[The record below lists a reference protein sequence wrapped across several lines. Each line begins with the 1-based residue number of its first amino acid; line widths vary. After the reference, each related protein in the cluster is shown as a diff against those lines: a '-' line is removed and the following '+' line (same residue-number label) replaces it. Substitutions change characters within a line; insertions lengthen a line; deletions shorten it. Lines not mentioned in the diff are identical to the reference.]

1 MPHAAPHRTLP
12 LIIALVLTTAATA
25 QRPFQQSGPG
35 TLGQLPGQPAIRTV
49 QHEADAPQTLPN
61 NHGQVWKQYNL
72 APYTS
77 RVDVTHPEQAIVDWI
92 LRETGTEMWF
102 TEPFG
107 ILNAN
112 RETLTVYHTRE
123 VQQIVSDIVNR
134 FVGQNAADFAF
145 GVRMVTVANPNWRA
159 KAMARLQP
167 VQVQSP
173 GMEAWLMSREDA
185 AVVLDDLRKRS
196 DFREHS
202 SPNLVIRNGED
213 HEIKRLRPLAYVKA
227 MNRDLLG
234 AAGYR
239 MEMGQVDEGFSL
251 NLSPLLSLDR
261 STIDAVIK
269 LETTQVEQ
277 LTPITVQTPSVAN
290 PRQTAQI
297 QVPQTAS
304 WRLHERFRWPANQVL
319 LISCGVVATP
329 GPDRAPGLNLP
340 RVVGNKPPR
349 ADALLLVEAKGRVSE
364 LVDHG
369 SAQPREATA
378 RGFNF
383 RGRY

>member
-1 MPHAAPHRTLP
+1 SAPMLDT
-12 LIIALVLTTAATA
+12 
-25 QRPFQQSGPG
+25 SGG
-35 TLGQLPGQPAIRTV
+35 TGISPV
-49 QHEADAPQTLPN
+49 QHESEAPQSIPN
-61 NHGQVWKQYNL
+61 NHGQVWKQYNIS
-72 APYTS
+72 PYTA
-77 RVDVTHPEQAIVDWI
+77 RVDSPHPEQAIVDWI
-92 LRETGTEMWF
+92 LRETGTELWF

-107 ILNAN
+107 FLSAN
-112 RETLTVYHTRE
+112 RDTLTVYHTRE
-123 VQQIVSDIVNR
+123 VQQIVSNIVNR

-159 KAMARLQP
+159 KAMPRLQP
-167 VQVQSP
+167 VPVQSP

-185 AVVLDDLRKRS
+185 AVVLDDLRRRS

-213 HEIKRLRPLAYVKA
+213 HEIKRQRPLTYVKG
-227 MNRDLLG
+227 MNRDQLG

-239 MEMGQVDEGFSL
+239 MEMGQVDEGFAL

-261 STIDAVIK
+261 TTIDAVIK

-277 LTPITVQTPSVAN
+277 LTPITVQTPSMAN
-290 PRQTAQI
+290 PRQTTKI
-297 QVPQTAS
+297 EVPQTAS

-329 GPDRAPGLNLP
+329 GPDKSSGLNLT
-340 RVVGNKPPR
+340 RALSNNPPR
-349 ADALLLVEAKGRVSE
+349 ADALLLVAAKGRVTE
-364 LVDHG
+364 MVTHP
-369 SAQPREATA
+369 AQPREATS